1 MAPCKGF
8 VCVLE
13 LHIRTVT
20 CPGVVLKPREDVY
33 VSARIF
39 GQHKKTSC
47 VRAIFPLI
55 FDEKLMFEKVYTD
68 VVDPGD
74 LVELFETDTSVV
86 QLIQAVPPV
95 GEILAKYE
103 ENTRDFLFPTPKF
116 IHQPRNSV
124 REVLMRKAY
133 DFTGIAP
140 KLKFHTT
147 CIISESLL
155 NSAKAQKQKQDN
167 LDGLFHSSAEGIRL
181 VKSSKKNT
189 TSPERNR
196 PCLATKSYEQ
206 PTIASL
212 SRSPS
217 PYTKR
222 RMSELLQI
230 RQRLAHLDLGPFD
243 FRKETDRPPFVIR
256 RVEELTPSPDVH
268 TWCRSKDN
276 NEEGA
281 AYDSRLLG
289 SYRPKYTKGC
299 QSPGPWAEYVMRW
312 PHHDWF
318 SERKKSPDISHDADV
333 TTPLYH
339 SQQII
344 GSHHEKYF
352 DYFPDAC
359 EEHLIKRM
367 SSGKVYSDRL
377 LMHSAPASLPKFF
390 STPMLDR
397 SSLRERSYTG
407 WNTPINGDEI
417 HKRVKNILRTHSAR
431 QRLTFDETTLS
442 KEESSKT
449 RDSRIIDFGKRDYS
463 HTDSL
468 NSNFRNSSFSQPNIM
483 VHLDNDEYWS
493 SQVAEYKNK
502 PHRAIFED
510 SLEKIYRNMY
520 RNASSSLSKNKSS

>member
-1 MAPCKGF
+1 MVLFSFLGPPNLPWRYVNHAFSLLLRSGAPLAFRRYGNRVCLARSGPSQATRPMKGRNRR
-8 VCVLE
+8 VLPAPPLFSLLFSSGVRE
-13 LHIRTVT
+13 TRRPYGALQGFRLRSGAAYPH
-20 CPGVVLKPREDVY
+20 GVVLKSREDVY
-33 VSARIF
+33 VSACIL

-55 FDEKLMFEKVYTD
+55 FNEKLMFEKVYTD

-74 LVELFETDTSVV
+74 LVELFEM
-86 QLIQAVPPV
+86 
-95 GEILAKYE
+95 GEILARYE
-103 ENTRDFLFPTPKF
+103 ENTRDFLFPAPKF

-124 REVLMRKAY
+124 REVLMKKAY

-147 CIISESLL
+147 CVISESLL
-155 NSAKAQKQKQDN
+155 SSAKAPKQKQDN
-167 LDGLFHSSAEGIRL
+167 LDGLFHSSTEGMRQI
-181 VKSSKKNT
+181 KSSKKNT
-189 TSPERNR
+189 ASPERNR

-222 RMSELLQI
+222 RMCELLQI

-256 RVEELTPSPDVH
+256 HPS
-268 TWCRSKDN
+268 
-276 NEEGA
+276 
-281 AYDSRLLG
+281 LLG
-289 SYRPKYTKGC
+289 SYRPKNT
-299 QSPGPWAEYVMRW
+299 E
-312 PHHDWF
+312 
-318 SERKKSPDISHDADV
+318 
-333 TTPLYH
+333 
-339 SQQII
+339 II
-344 GSHHEKYF
+344 GSRHEKYF
-352 DYFPDAC
+352 DYFPDAY
-359 EEHLIKRM
+359 EERLITKM
-367 SSGKVYSDRL
+367 SSRQVYSDRR

-397 SSLRERSYTG
+397 SSLRERCYTG

-431 QRLTFDETTLS
+431 QKLTFDETSLS
-442 KEESSKT
+442 KEESAKT
-449 RDSRIIDFGKRDYS
+449 RDSTRTIDFRKRDFS

-468 NSNFRNSSFSQPNIM
+468 NSNFQNSSFSQPNVM
-483 VHLDNDEYWS
+483 VHLDNDEYWTS
-493 SQVAEYKNK
+493 EVAEYQNK

-510 SLEKIYRNMY
+510 SLQKIYRNMY
-520 RNASSSLSKNKSS
+520 RKASSSLSKNKSN

>member
-1 MAPCKGF
+1 MSSF
-8 VCVLE
+8 VEFQLVS
-13 LHIRTVT
+13 
-20 CPGVVLKPREDVY
+20 CPGVVLKAREDVY
-33 VSARIF
+33 VSACIL

-55 FDEKLMFEKVYTD
+55 FNEKLMFEKVYTD

-86 QLIQAVPPV
+86 QLIQTVPPV
-95 GEILAKYE
+95 GEILARYE
-103 ENTRDFLFPTPKF
+103 ENTRDFLFPAPKF

-124 REVLMRKAY
+124 REVLMKKAY

-147 CIISESLL
+147 CVISESLL
-155 NSAKAQKQKQDN
+155 SSAKAQKQKQDN
-167 LDGLFHSSAEGIRL
+167 LDGLFHSSTEGMRQI
-181 VKSSKKNT
+181 KSSKKNT
-189 TSPERNR
+189 ASPERNR

-222 RMSELLQI
+222 RMCELLQI

-256 RVEELTPSPDVH
+256 R
-268 TWCRSKDN
+268 
-276 NEEGA
+276 
-281 AYDSRLLG
+281 
-289 SYRPKYTKGC
+289 
-299 QSPGPWAEYVMRW
+299 
-312 PHHDWF
+312 
-318 SERKKSPDISHDADV
+318 
-333 TTPLYH
+333 
-339 SQQII
+339 II
-344 GSHHEKYF
+344 GSRHEKYF
-352 DYFPDAC
+352 DYFPDAY
-359 EEHLIKRM
+359 EEHLITKM
-367 SSGKVYSDRL
+367 SSRQVYSDRR

-397 SSLRERSYTG
+397 SSLRERCYTG

-431 QRLTFDETTLS
+431 QKLTFKSYISPYSYSTYIAGRSSKLKNSLNTFKNDETSLS
-442 KEESSKT
+442 KVESAKT
-449 RDSRIIDFGKRDYS
+449 RDSTRTIDFRKRDYS

-468 NSNFRNSSFSQPNIM
+468 NSNFQNSSFSQPNVM
-483 VHLDNDEYWS
+483 VHLDNDEYWT
-493 SQVAEYKNK
+493 SQVAEYQNK

-510 SLEKIYRNMY
+510 SLGKIYRNMY
-520 RNASSSLSKNKSS
+520 RKASSSLSKNKSN

>member
-20 CPGVVLKPREDVY
+20 CPGVVLKSREDVY
-33 VSARIF
+33 VSACIF

-55 FDEKLMFEKVYTD
+55 FNEKLMFEKVYTD

-86 QLIQAVPPV
+86 QLIQTAPPV
-95 GEILAKYE
+95 GEILARHE
-103 ENTRDFLFPTPKF
+103 ENTRDFLFPAPKF

-124 REVLMRKAY
+124 REVLMKKAY

-147 CIISESLL
+147 CVISESLL
-155 NSAKAQKQKQDN
+155 NSAKAQKQEQDN
-167 LDGLFHSSAEGIRL
+167 LDGLFHSSTEGTRQN
-181 VKSSKKNT
+181 KSSKKNT
-189 TSPERNR
+189 ASPERNR

-222 RMSELLQI
+222 RMCELLQI

-268 TWCRSKDN
+268 TWCCSKDN
-276 NEEGA
+276 NKEGA
-281 AYDSRLLG
+281 ADDPSLLG
-289 SYRPKYTKGC
+289 SYRPKNT
-299 QSPGPWAEYVMRW
+299 E
-312 PHHDWF
+312 
-318 SERKKSPDISHDADV
+318 
-333 TTPLYH
+333 
-339 SQQII
+339 II
-344 GSHHEKYF
+344 GSRHEKYF
-352 DYFPDAC
+352 DYFPEAY
-359 EEHLIKRM
+359 EEHFITKL
-367 SSGKVYSDRL
+367 SSRQFYSDHP

-397 SSLRERSYTG
+397 SSLRERCYTG

-431 QRLTFDETTLS
+431 QRLTFDETSLS
-442 KEESSKT
+442 KEESAKT
-449 RDSRIIDFGKRDYS
+449 RDSTRTIDFRKRDFS

-468 NSNFRNSSFSQPNIM
+468 NSNFQNSSFSQPNVM
-483 VHLDNDEYWS
+483 VHLDNDEYWT
-493 SQVAEYKNK
+493 SQVAEYQNK

-520 RNASSSLSKNKSS
+520 RKASSSLSKNKSN